1 VVFGK
6 NDLKEEIM
14 SKILLIILLLA
25 PFVSWDLAV
34 FLMREHGDTKP
45 ERRAEIL
52 RHFSQEDIEVGRKH
66 ITRHNSLFPFYRLL
80 FYAFYIVLL
89 FGTLAARL
97 ESALLP
103 VAGGRWY
110 LALPLFV
117 LVLLAARTLL
127 YLPLSAY
134 SEFVIQRQAGLST
147 ITTGLWFADRLK
159 SLLLNWMILSLVA
172 LPVIALVKALPQL
185 WWLPASGV
193 VLAISAFGIWISP
206 WVIDPIF
213 NKFTPLED
221 SELAGRIR
229 TLSAEAGLP
238 VKHVYVMDASRRSL
252 YLNAYF
258 TGLANSRRVVLYDT
272 LVRACS
278 GEEILSVVAHELGH
292 WKGRHIL
299 KGFMIEVIGVFLG
312 LWLLWA
318 LVGSEN
324 CRTFFGLPHG
334 SSLVL
339 LVLLPFLIS
348 LTSTLSSPLISAV
361 SRKFEREADNTALQL
376 TDDPQAFIE
385 LEKKLVRRAKADLLR
400 SRLLQSFYGSH
411 PLPEE
416 RIRAAAEYQAR

>member
-1 VVFGK
+1 
-6 NDLKEEIM
+6 M

-52 RHFSQEDIEVGRKH
+52 RYFSEEDIEVGRKH

-80 FYAFYIVLL
+80 FYVFYIVLL

-97 ESALLP
+97 ESALMP

-110 LALPLFV
+110 LALPLFI

-172 LPVIALVKALPQL
+172 LPVIALVKALPKV

-221 SELAGRIR
+221 SELTGRIR

-258 TGLANSRRVVLYDT
+258 TGLANSRRVVLFDT
-272 LVRACS
+272 LVRECS

-318 LVGSEN
+318 LVGSET

-348 LTSTLSSPLISAV
+348 LASTLSSPVISAV

-385 LEKKLVRRAKADLLR
+385 LEQKLVRRAKADLLR

-416 RIRAAAEYQAR
+416 RIRAAAEYQA